1 MVSLSEKAYRIAG
14 LGSLVAPG
22 LFAYS
27 AEVFR
32 KEQTAA
38 SLS

>member
-14 LGSLVAPG
+14 LGSLVALG

-27 AEVFR
+27 VEAIR

-38 SLS
+38 TLL

>member
-22 LFAYS
+22 FFTYS
-27 AEVFR
+27 AEAIR
-32 KEQTAA
+32 SEQTAA
-38 SLS
+38 RLY